1 MADFAVG
8 ANLPWID
15 YGLDFGA
22 NAWQP
27 AGGLCQPGRRERL
40 RSALGEIAASG
51 AELLRMWVLAD
62 GRAGILE
69 DDAGRVR
76 GLDPY
81 VSDDLDAALAE
92 IRAAGLR
99 VLLVLVDH
107 LWLARPRWESGVRLG
122 GRRPS
127 VRDAA
132 LREVLVHEV
141 LAALVEPHRRDPAI
155 AAWEVMNEPEW
166 ATLGV
171 GTLDPGV
178 SVSRRVMRLFLGE
191 TVAALRARVSQPL
204 TVGLARRRW
213 RGLVSGL
220 GLDLYQFHWYE
231 GLDRLASLARPVDEL
246 RLEAPVLLG
255 EYPTRGCTVPP
266 DVLLETA
273 RHAGYAGALAWS
285 ARAGDRFSDAA
296 ATRAALTAWTQRWT
310 PRRPEIA

>member
-1 MADFAVG
+1 MADFTVG

-27 AGGLCQPGRRERL
+27 GGGLSRPGRRERL
-40 RSALGEIAASG
+40 RAVLGGIAASG
-51 AELLRMWVLAD
+51 ARILRVWVLGD

-69 DDAGRVR
+69 DGAGRVR
-76 GLDPY
+76 GLDPH

-92 IRAAGLR
+92 FRTAGLR
-99 VLLVLVDH
+99 VVLVLLDH
-107 LWLARPRWESGVRLG
+107 LWLSRPRWESGVRLG
-122 GRRPS
+122 GRRLS
-127 VRDAA
+127 VLDPAR
-132 LREVLVHEV
+132 REVLIHEV
-141 LAALVEPHRRDPAI
+141 LAPLVEPHRHDPAV

-178 SVSRRVMRLFLGE
+178 SVSRSLMRRFLGE
-191 TVAALRARVSQPL
+191 AVRALRARVSQPV
-204 TVGLARRRW
+204 TVGLARRRGV
-213 RGLVSGL
+213 GLVRGL
-220 GLDLYQFHWYE
+220 GLDWYQVHWYE
-231 GLDRLASLARPVDEL
+231 SLDRLSTLARPVDHL
-246 RLEAPVLLG
+246 RLDAPVLLG

-273 RHAGYAGALAWS
+273 REAGYAGALAWS
-285 ARAGDRFSDAA
+285 ACADDRFSDGAVA
-296 ATRAALTAWTQRWT
+296 RATLTAWARRET